1 MEDSKSDKHSE
12 GQTSEEDSEI
22 IANPYLT
29 DDEDD
34 TIFPGN
40 NSNNQCYKRKSRV
53 TSKQR
58 ISKKTKNGHSRTKSE
73 GSALF
78 QTYAQSV
85 FADDSYGNGN
95 ITDNLTNVEMLSNCQ
110 LSRRRVQST
119 SRNRDLSPTEAVR
132 HYITQEKEQMDIMI
146 GRIVHNVE
154 DMAEVVAQKSSEV
167 AKHIVHN
174 VHEKAEAAAQKSSEI
189 VHSAIEK
196 SSHIADVAAQ
206 KSSKI
211 VHSAIEKSSQIADKF
226 WKVCHFEKLSAWQKD
241 NEHLLYGHRPELASA
256 AECFKSIFRIHTET
270 GNIWTHMIGFF
281 AFVVVTIIFYVKPL
295 CDNCHA
301 EALLEDKLVFLCFFV
316 GAMLCLL
323 CSTLFHTMSCHSEF
337 VSNVFSRLDYAG
349 IALLICGS
357 SITWLYFGFYC
368 EFYYKLT
375 YIISIAVLGIL
386 TIVITMMEKF
396 NRPEYRTFRASLF
409 VGLGITSA
417 LPIIHL
423 IKDNGLA
430 YVVERGALYHALIM
444 GALYITGACLYAA
457 RIPER
462 FMPGKCDIWFQS
474 HQIFHILVVA
484 AAFVFYDGMSDMA
497 KYRLVHDPF
506 CPEPISAE

>member
-1 MEDSKSDKHSE
+1 MEDSKCDKHSE
-12 GQTSEEDSEI
+12 GQTSEEDAEI

-29 DDEDD
+29 DDEDGI
-34 TIFPGN
+34 TFPGN
-40 NSNNQCYKRKSRV
+40 PSHSQCYKRKSRI

-58 ISKKTKNGHSRTKSE
+58 TSKKTKNGHSRTKSE

-85 FADDSYGNGN
+85 FADDSYENGN

-154 DMAEVVAQKSSEV
+154 DMAEVAAQKSSEV
-167 AKHIVHN
+167 VKHIVHN

-337 VSNVFSRLDYAG
+337 VP
-349 IALLICGS
+349 
-357 SITWLYFGFYC
+357 TYFQ
-368 EFYYKLT
+368 
-375 YIISIAVLGIL
+375 
-386 TIVITMMEKF
+386 
-396 NRPEYRTFRASLF
+396 
-409 VGLGITSA
+409 
-417 LPIIHL
+417 
-423 IKDNGLA
+423 D
-430 YVVERGALYHALIM
+430 
-444 GALYITGACLYAA
+444 
-457 RIPER
+457 
-462 FMPGKCDIWFQS
+462 
-474 HQIFHILVVA
+474 
-484 AAFVFYDGMSDMA
+484 
-497 KYRLVHDPF
+497 
-506 CPEPISAE
+506 